1 MPYFWGM
8 VILSKSK
15 VNEAALLHPQ
25 AADALNTWYQT
36 TKLADWGNF
45 NELRADKPDT
55 DYIGNDRYIFNIK
68 SYRLLAMI
76 FFDIRTV
83 FIHAILT
90 HTEYNRLR
98 NRLPTM

>member
-1 MPYFWGM
+1 M

-15 VNEAALLHPQ
+15 ITQAAATHPQ
-25 AADALNTWYQT
+25 AANALLIWYQT
-36 TKLADWGNF
+36 TKLADWANF

-68 SYRLLAMI
+68 GYRLLAMI
-76 FFDIRTV
+76 FFDVRTI

-90 HTEYNRLR
+90 HSDYDRLR